1 MPKLNKIDRFETV
14 RNFLSSFPSK
24 KTRNNYKSNLKRFF
38 DFLQVDPDEYIKD
51 DIRFLKNSD
60 RIHALDDYEADV
72 RRFWSQLIENDVP
85 PKTVNSAIAIVR
97 VFLKHH
103 HIEIEDRFWKE
114 LRRRGNGNQAVSE
127 ETPITTDILQQIL
140 IHGATKERALF
151 MMLASSGMR
160 VGEALKLKPSN
171 VDFESKPTKISIPA
185 KIAKNK
191 TKRVTFITD
200 EAARYL
206 KEWLKERDS
215 YLETSV
221 KRCHIKA
228 YHGLITKSLDDDRL
242 FPFSQDNARSMWN
255 RLCNKAGYRE
265 KDETTG
271 RRKVHIHSLRK
282 FFRTQLSRFDRDIAE
297 KLMGHE
303 GYLTR
308 EYFRVS
314 VEELA
319 EKYLE
324 GCEHLLVFERPMT
337 PQEAQEKIE
346 SMEKQMLEM
355 RTLVEMMGSTWYK
368 MLPEQDKEKHRE
380 NELLI
385 SYLFGST
392 PIEKP

>member
-1 MPKLNKIDRFETV
+1 MPKLNKIDEFKTVGRF
-14 RNFLSSFPSK
+14 LAGFPSK
-24 KTRNNYKSNLKRFF
+24 KTRANYKSNLKRFF
-38 DFLQVDPDEYIKD
+38 DFLQVNPDEYVKG
-51 DIRFLKNSD
+51 DIRFLKNND

-72 RRFWSQLIENDVP
+72 RRFWSHLIENSVP

-114 LRRRGNGNQAVSE
+114 LRRRGNGNQTVSE
-127 ETPITTDILQQIL
+127 ETPITAEILQQIL
-140 IHGATKERALF
+140 IHGATKERSLF
-151 MMLASSGMR
+151 MMLTSSGMR

-171 VDFESKPTKISIPA
+171 VDFKSKPTKITIPA

-200 EAARYL
+200 ESTRYL
-206 KEWLKERDS
+206 KEWLKERDF

-228 YHGLITKSLDDDRL
+228 YHGLITKSPDDDRL
-242 FPFSQDNARSMWN
+242 FPFSQDNARCMWN
-255 RLCNKAGYRE
+255 RICDKAGYSE

-282 FFRTQLSRFDRDIAE
+282 FFRTYFSRFDRDIAE
-297 KLMGHE
+297 KLMGHI

-308 EYFRVS
+308 EYVRIPA
-314 VEELA
+314 EELA

-337 PQEAQEKIE
+337 PKEAQEKIE
-346 SMEKQMLEM
+346 SMEQQMLEM

-368 MLPEQDKEKHRE
+368 MLPEQDKEKYSDDK
-380 NELLI
+380 LTDLCLV
-385 SYLFGST
+385 SYFV
-392 PIEKP
+392 